1 MVLDYQFYV
10 QYPRIISSNIGNP
23 VSAALSFSGIY

>member
-10 QYPRIISSNIGNP
+10 QYPRIIPGIIGNP
-23 VSAALSFSGIY
+23 VSAALSFSGFY